1 MTTMI
6 IIDCD
11 VASML
16 AKVDR
21 IDILSK
27 AFPDANFCITNS
39 VYAELMR
46 AKRAGYSFPDRIFE
60 QLPVITIDRDD
71 LKAFKDISTDSTVHY
86 GEAEGL
92 SICREKRATFLT
104 DDRKVI
110 RFAEKNGIAVLDMK
124 DLLTLLAIRQVL
136 GYSEMISLI
145 REIEVKDNTCI
156 KYKDKILARYL
167 RIDV

>member
-1 MTTMI
+1 
-6 IIDCD
+6 
-11 VASML
+11 ML

-46 AKRAGYSFPDRIFE
+46 AKHADYSFPDRIFE
-60 QLPVITIDRDD
+60 QLPVITMDRDD
-71 LKAFKDISTDSTVHY
+71 LKAFKEISTDSTVHY

-92 SICREKRATFLT
+92 SICREKKATFLT

-110 RFAEKNGIAVLDMK
+110 RFAEKNGIASS
-124 DLLTLLAIRQVL
+124 
-136 GYSEMISLI
+136 GYEGSL
-145 REIEVKDNTCI
+145 NTAGHKTSSGI
-156 KYKDKILARYL
+156 QRDDFVNQR
-167 RIDV
+167 D

>member
-1 MTTMI
+1 
-6 IIDCD
+6 
-11 VASML
+11 
-16 AKVDR
+16 
-21 IDILSK
+21 
-27 AFPDANFCITNS
+27 
-39 VYAELMR
+39 
-46 AKRAGYSFPDRIFE
+46 
-60 QLPVITIDRDD
+60 
-71 LKAFKDISTDSTVHY
+71 
-86 GEAEGL
+86 
-92 SICREKRATFLT
+92 LT

-167 RIDV
+167 RIGV

>member
-1 MTTMI
+1 M
-6 IIDCD
+6 
-11 VASML
+11 
-16 AKVDR
+16 
-21 IDILSK
+21 
-27 AFPDANFCITNS
+27 
-39 VYAELMR
+39 
-46 AKRAGYSFPDRIFE
+46 
-60 QLPVITIDRDD
+60 
-71 LKAFKDISTDSTVHY
+71 
-86 GEAEGL
+86 
-92 SICREKRATFLT
+92 T

-156 KYKDKILARYL
+156 KYKDKILARYP

>member
-1 MTTMI
+1 M
-6 IIDCD
+6 
-11 VASML
+11 
-16 AKVDR
+16 
-21 IDILSK
+21 
-27 AFPDANFCITNS
+27 
-39 VYAELMR
+39 
-46 AKRAGYSFPDRIFE
+46 
-60 QLPVITIDRDD
+60 
-71 LKAFKDISTDSTVHY
+71 
-86 GEAEGL
+86 
-92 SICREKRATFLT
+92 T

-156 KYKDKILARYL
+156 KYKDKILARNL

>member
-1 MTTMI
+1 
-6 IIDCD
+6 
-11 VASML
+11 
-16 AKVDR
+16 
-21 IDILSK
+21 
-27 AFPDANFCITNS
+27 
-39 VYAELMR
+39 MR

-92 SICREKRATFLT
+92 SICREKKATFLT

-145 REIEVKDNTCI
+145 REMVVSR
-156 KYKDKILARYL
+156 L
-167 RIDV
+167 

>member
-1 MTTMI
+1 
-6 IIDCD
+6 
-11 VASML
+11 
-16 AKVDR
+16 
-21 IDILSK
+21 
-27 AFPDANFCITNS
+27 
-39 VYAELMR
+39 
-46 AKRAGYSFPDRIFE
+46 
-60 QLPVITIDRDD
+60 
-71 LKAFKDISTDSTVHY
+71 VHY

-92 SICREKRATFLT
+92 SICREKKATFLT

-156 KYKDKILARYL
+156 KYKDKILARYSVKP
-167 RIDV
+167 D

>member
-1 MTTMI
+1 
-6 IIDCD
+6 
-11 VASML
+11 
-16 AKVDR
+16 
-21 IDILSK
+21 
-27 AFPDANFCITNS
+27 
-39 VYAELMR
+39 MR

-71 LKAFKDISTDSTVHY
+71 LRAFKDISTDSTVHY

-92 SICREKRATFLT
+92 SICREKKATFLT